1 MGDMS
6 IGYATRRGTHYSIGA
21 AFRNISAS
29 SGFLATLKREYCP
42 TEVVAIAIC
51 CHTGSNI
58 INAGGILYANGDISF
73 VCPETAVS
81 AFVSIEYDVPES

>member
-6 IGYATRRGTHYSIGA
+6 IGYATRRGTHYSIGV
-21 AFRNISAS
+21 AFRNINSANS
-29 SGFLATLKREYCP
+29 FLATLKREYCP

-58 INAGGILYANGDISF
+58 INASVILYANGDISF
-73 VCPETAVS
+73 ICPETAVS